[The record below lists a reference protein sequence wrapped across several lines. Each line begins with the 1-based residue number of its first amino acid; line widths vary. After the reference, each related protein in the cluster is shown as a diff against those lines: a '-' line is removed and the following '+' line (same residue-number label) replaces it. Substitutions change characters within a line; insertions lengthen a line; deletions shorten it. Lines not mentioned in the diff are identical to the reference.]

1 MSSNTADFSDQAKAA
16 EAPDAKAMWGWN
28 GAAAQGAAMIIS
40 GFSGGELNGPSSAPY
55 RMPSY
60 GGSAPISRPYR
71 Y

>member
-1 MSSNTADFSDQAKAA
+1 MNSNTADFSSQSAQ
-16 EAPDAKAMWGWN
+16 APDRKGIWGWN
-28 GAAAQGAAMIIS
+28 GFVAQSAAIVIS

-71 Y
+71 PY

>member
-1 MSSNTADFSDQAKAA
+1 MSSNTTDFSSQAA
-16 EAPDAKAMWGWN
+16 EAPDAKRWGGWN
-28 GAAAQGAAMIIS
+28 GAIAQGAAIILS
-40 GFSGGELNGPSSAPY
+40 GVSAGELNGPSGGSY

>member
-1 MSSNTADFSDQAKAA
+1 MSSNTADFSDQAA
-16 EAPDAKAMWGWN
+16 EAPDAKRLGGWN
-28 GAAAQGAAMIIS
+28 GAIAQGAAIIIS
-40 GFSGGELNGPSSAPY
+40 GFSGGELNGPSSGAY